1 MPQPTDSLPADVLT
15 ALEQGDTIDAIR
27 KLRAARGIGLK
38 EAKDILDRYRRG
50 EPVSFAEP
58 AHSAAAPEGALPREV
73 EEAMRQ
79 GRKIEAIRLLRART
93 GLGLAEAKA
102 AVERLPS
109 TRASEVGDAP
119 SGPREGSGASPLLW
133 AVALAVVGLVAYYAY
148 WLGLA

>member
-15 ALEQGDTIDAIR
+15 ALEQGDTIDAIK
-27 KLRAARGIGLK
+27 KLRAARGVGLK
-38 EAKDILDRYRRG
+38 EAKDAIDRYRRG
-50 EPVSFAEP
+50 ETVSFAEP
-58 AHSAAAPEGALPREV
+58 ALPAASPEGALPREV

-109 TRASEVGDAP
+109 ARASEDSGAP
-119 SGPREGSGASPLLW
+119 HTRREGSGVSALLW
-133 AVALAVVGLVAYYAY
+133 AVALAVVGGIVY
-148 WLGLA
+148 WLGQD